1 MPRPLDLAVLA
12 SMPQA
17 MTIEIR
23 LIERPDVASFRECLD
38 TVAREKR
45 YLAMFQAPPHEAVE
59 AFVRRVTDSSS
70 VQWVAVDGTRVVG
83 WADILRHGADAVTHC
98 GRLGMGVLPAYRQQ
112 GLGRRLLRAAIA
124 SAHARGITRIELDVR
139 SDHAAAIALYEAEG
153 FSREALKRDALRFD
167 GVRFDAV
174 QMSLLQST

>member
-1 MPRPLDLAVLA
+1 MPAGIMHENNQVSAEPPRHRPGTVRHPRAIGPTL
-12 SMPQA
+12 
-17 MTIEIR
+17 R

-139 SDHAAAIALYEAEG
+139 SDRTSTTSTTSIRLNLWTT
-153 FSREALKRDALRFD
+153 R
-167 GVRFDAV
+167 
-174 QMSLLQST
+174 SLA